1 MSKSSSSDATGV
13 APSGLGCAAWRL
25 GVRCQVIKENQRSL
39 KRMAPSE
46 KCDPAKQ
53 KRSGRGSGKHVAS
66 NDEEAITA
74 SMGIKGAFALGGTC
88 PLPSGLEVAAHGAK

>member
-1 MSKSSSSDATGV
+1 VPKTNSSDATGV

-46 KCDPAKQ
+46 KCDPANR
-53 KRSGRGSGKHVAS
+53 KRSGRGSGKHVAIGG
-66 NDEEAITA
+66 EE
-74 SMGIKGAFALGGTC
+74 C
-88 PLPSGLEVAAHGAK
+88 PTRR